1 MLSQISDLAF
11 LAVLGN
17 RVPPWTFLIFMIVA
31 VATLF
36 LSTNLFLLKHYKRC
50 PPNRLLVIF
59 GRTGPGDGMKLVHGG
74 AAFVMPLL
82 QDYAYLSLEPIDV
95 ELSQSGQPEET
106 RLGFRLPRKFTV
118 AIGTSADLAQTAAMR
133 LLGITIPEIQR
144 RAGEAIGSALARTV
158 DSLTPT
164 ATPET
169 NTASAVI
176 ERLEREVAAA
186 LKGLGLEL
194 LNMQRL

>member
-1 MLSQISDLAF
+1 MLNQISDCVF
-11 LAVLGN
+11 LAIPGN
-17 RVPPWTFLIFMIVA
+17 RVPSWTFLIVMIVA

-36 LSTNLFLLKHYKRC
+36 LSTMLFLLTNYKRC

-59 GRTGPGDGMKLVHGG
+59 GRTGPGDGMKLVYGG
-74 AAFVMPLL
+74 AAFVLPLL

-95 ELSQSGQPEET
+95 EVSLAEQPEET

-144 RAGEAIGSALARTV
+144 RAEEAIGSALARTIDTLV
-158 DSLTPT
+158 PTP
-164 ATPET
+164 TPET
-169 NTASAVI
+169 NTASVVV
-176 ERLEREVAAA
+176 ERLEREIASA

-194 LNMQRL
+194 LSMQRL